1 MEKHVFRIL
10 ISLLLVG
17 IISLAERSA
26 LSESRTEFRS
36 FSFRYMVHREDNGL
50 ADSFVTYPEFVS
62 VDSSDAALIGA
73 INQKIQSAGHVPEY
87 LQLLRTVRDG
97 GTGLKLSF
105 ETSNFGQWNEHG
117 ELGTSRY
124 ASILFSA
131 EGKMLQ
137 GRPGQAY
144 YPVMLDLNTGDTVSF
159 EALFTDAESAKKYI
173 ESHIE
178 TEIEPTLSTYLE
190 NNQLFPVPYDRFF
203 LDGFGNLI
211 LVYESSQLSFLS
223 GLSGAVS
230 FRYSELWDWL
240 DTSPDGIP
248 MLALWGIGSD
258 FTAQYI
264 PNPEKWNLYD
274 LLKDNLKDGRLPG
287 LNKLLVPPVGTPLD
301 EALDMLRAAGD
312 SDFYPGGACYEVEE
326 PTLRGALLLIDE
338 EETTLMGIL
347 TSRVD
352 CYGIE
357 TGKTTLD
364 EAIAMIGKEPA
375 ACLPI
380 DETTAE
386 RYRVC
391 AGTMAMY
398 TFPVSEFETA
408 RDGAIPDFTLYA
420 DEAGVVQYLE
430 IKLK

>member
-1 MEKHVFRIL
+1 MKKHVFRIL
-10 ISLLLVG
+10 ISLLLVF
-17 IISLAERSA
+17 IVLLSERSA

-50 ADSFVTYPEFVS
+50 ADIFVTYPEFVS

-105 ETSNFGQWNEHG
+105 ETSNFGRWNEHG

-144 YPVMLDLNTGDTVSF
+144 YPVTLDLNTGDAVSF
-159 EALFTDAESAKKYI
+159 EALFTNAESAKKYI

-223 GLSGAVS
+223 GFSGAVS
-230 FRYSELWDWL
+230 FRYSEL
-240 DTSPDGIP
+240 
-248 MLALWGIGSD
+248 
-258 FTAQYI
+258 
-264 PNPEKWNLYD
+264 
-274 LLKDNLKDGRLPG
+274 
-287 LNKLLVPPVGTPLD
+287 
-301 EALDMLRAAGD
+301 
-312 SDFYPGGACYEVEE
+312 
-326 PTLRGALLLIDE
+326 
-338 EETTLMGIL
+338 
-347 TSRVD
+347 
-352 CYGIE
+352 
-357 TGKTTLD
+357 
-364 EAIAMIGKEPA
+364 
-375 ACLPI
+375 
-380 DETTAE
+380 
-386 RYRVC
+386 
-391 AGTMAMY
+391 
-398 TFPVSEFETA
+398 
-408 RDGAIPDFTLYA
+408 
-420 DEAGVVQYLE
+420 
-430 IKLK
+430 